1 MTCTHEL
8 GEMETACAFDGLCPL
23 CLSAELD
30 RIQREEVGILK
41 AQLEECRY
49 NNGINWPAE
58 IDRRNRMEVAFA
70 KQLERSIRRNSKVI
84 AVLKELVGLIDNTG
98 LLIADDRAQAAYEKA
113 KDVILGNDE

>member
-30 RIQREEVGILK
+30 RLQREEIGMLK
-41 AQLEECRY
+41 AQLEECRF
-49 NNGINWPAE
+49 INE
-58 IDRRNRMEVAFA
+58 RHKRMEIALT
-70 KQLERSIRRNSKVI
+70 KQLTRSIARNSKVI
-84 AVLKELVGLIDNTG
+84 SALKGLQAVIDQS
-98 LLIADDRAQAAYEKA
+98 DDKAQAAYEKA